1 MSQQKTE
8 SGPLGRVFDDFV
20 KWLVDRLER
29 TPIVTFRFQIPRMA
43 VSPFG
48 YLGTLT
54 GIVFALLGI
63 TGALL
68 MLYYRP
74 DVNLAYNSVKEIEE
88 KIAFG
93 FFIRNIHYHASNAM
107 VFLAIAHL
115 FYQYFSGR
123 YKVKNEVI
131 WVTGVILGT
140 VTVLEAFTGYDLIL
154 NQRAMLAVNIAVGLT
169 NAAPILGPQLAP
181 ILLGGGL
188 YDLIIR
194 FYALHVFILPMV
206 MLLLALVHF
215 PRNLVFDPPVVAG
228 VIGSILI
235 AGGLFPVELGLKYDP
250 TRAIVEVP
258 EWYLTA
264 IYAFI
269 RTGLERFTS
278 GALLPLLFIMFFL
291 LVPFVDRSKKLSW
304 KERPF
309 FTAAGISSI
318 VLIVVTTVW
327 GFYTVPRVDA
337 FTAVYIEPL
346 VFYPLL
352 VFLVAA
358 SFVISYKYI
367 APPPSARQP
376 KPPVRTRPITFQLP
390 YEWSV
395 RIIMGLL
402 AVNALLALV
411 AFQNY
416 LEGLK
421 NLSLF
426 NLGVIVMIFGLI
438 AHIYRHAMQT
448 VEKRPATAVPQTT

>member
-1 MSQQKTE
+1 MTQKAE
-8 SGPLGRVFDDFV
+8 QGPLGRVFDEFV

-29 TPIVTFRFQIPRMA
+29 TPIVTFRFQVPRLA

-54 GIVFALLGI
+54 AIVFLILGV
-63 TGALL
+63 TGGLL
-68 MLYYRP
+68 MFYYRP
-74 DVNLAYNSVKEIEE
+74 DVNLAYNSVKEIQDRVQ
-88 KIAFG
+88 FG
-93 FFIRNIHYHASNAM
+93 FFLRNLHYHASNAM

-154 NQRAMLAVNIAVGLT
+154 NQRAMLAVNIAVGLS
-169 NAAPILGPQLAP
+169 NSAPVLGPMVSS

-206 MLLLALVHF
+206 MLLLVLVHF
-215 PRNLVFDPPVVAG
+215 PRNLVFDPPAVAG
-228 VIGSILI
+228 VIGALLI
-235 AGGLFPVELGLKYDP
+235 AGGLYPVDLGTKYDP

-278 GALLPLLFIMFFL
+278 GALLPLLFILFFL
-291 LVPFVDRSKKLSW
+291 LIPFVDRSKKLSW
-304 KERPF
+304 RDRPF
-309 FTAAGISSI
+309 FTAAGLASI
-318 VLIVVTTVW
+318 VLVIVTTVW
-327 GFYTVPRVDA
+327 GFYTRPRVEA
-337 FTAVYIEPL
+337 FTAVYVEPL
-346 VFYPLL
+346 IFYPTLL
-352 VFLVAA
+352 FLVAA
-358 SFVISYKYI
+358 TFIISYRYI
-367 APPPSARQP
+367 APPAKEAARPAP
-376 KPPVRTRPITFQLP
+376 KPRPITIQLP
-390 YEWSV
+390 FEWGV
-395 RIIMGLL
+395 RLIMGLL
-402 AVNALLALV
+402 ATIGILSLLA
-411 AFQNY
+411 FQQY

-421 NLSLF
+421 NLSMF
-426 NLGVIVMIFGLI
+426 NLGVVVMLFGLI
-438 AHIYRHAMQT
+438 AHIYRHIMQQ
-448 VEKRPATAVPQTT
+448 VK

>member
-1 MSQQKTE
+1 MAQKTEE
-8 SGPLGRVFDDFV
+8 SGPLGRVFDEFV

-29 TPIVTFRFQIPRMA
+29 TPLLSFRFQIPRLF

-54 GIVFALLGI
+54 AIVFAVLGI

-68 MLYYRP
+68 MFYYRP
-74 DVNLAYNSVKEIEE
+74 DIQYAYDSVKQIQEEIE
-88 KIAFG
+88 FG
-93 FFIRNIHYHASNAM
+93 FFLRNIHYHASNLM
-107 VFLAIAHL
+107 VLLAIAHM

-123 YKVKNEVI
+123 YKVKNEI
-131 WVTGVILGT
+131 LWVTGVILGT

-169 NAAPILGPQLAP
+169 NSAPILGPQIAP

-188 YDLIIR
+188 YDLIVR

-228 VIGSILI
+228 ILGALFIG
-235 AGGLFPVELGLKYDP
+235 AGLFPVELGTKYNP
-250 TRAIVEVP
+250 TQAIVEVP
-258 EWYLTA
+258 EWYLTG

-278 GALLPLLFIMFFL
+278 GALLPLLFILFFL

-304 KERPF
+304 RERPF
-309 FTAAGISSI
+309 FTAAGVSGL
-318 VLIVVTTVW
+318 VLIIVTTVW

-337 FTAVYIEPL
+337 FTAVYVEPL
-346 VFYPLL
+346 VFYPALL
-352 VFLVAA
+352 FLIAI
-358 SFVISYKYI
+358 SFLISYKFI
-367 APPPSARQP
+367 APPRSEPARPAP
-376 KPPVRTRPITFQLP
+376 KPRPITIQLP

-395 RIIMGLL
+395 RLIVGLL
-402 AVNALLALV
+402 AVIGIFGLLA
-411 AFQNY
+411 FQQY
-416 LEGLK
+416 IEGLK

-426 NLGVIVMIFGLI
+426 NLGVALAIFGLA
-438 AHIYRHAMQT
+438 AHIYRHAMGQI
-448 VEKRPATAVPQTT
+448 K

>member
-1 MSQQKTE
+1 MSQQKSE
-8 SGPLGRVFDDFV
+8 AGPLGRVFDEFV
-20 KWLVDRLER
+20 KWLVERLER
-29 TPIVTFRFQIPRMA
+29 TPIVTFRFQIPRVA

-54 GIVFALLGI
+54 AIVFLLLGV

-68 MLYYRP
+68 MFYYRP
-74 DVNLAYNSVKEIEE
+74 DVTQAYNSVKQIQEE
-88 KIAFG
+88 IAFG

-123 YKVKNEVI
+123 FKVKNEVI

-140 VTVLEAFTGYDLIL
+140 VTVIEAFTGYDLIL

-169 NAAPILGPQLAP
+169 NSAPVLGAQLAP
-181 ILLGGGL
+181 LLLGGGL

-228 VIGSILI
+228 VIGAILI
-235 AGGLFPVELGLKYDP
+235 AGGLYPVDLGIKYDP
-250 TRAIVEVP
+250 TRGIVEVP
-258 EWYLTA
+258 EWYLTS
-264 IYAFI
+264 IYAFL
-269 RTGLERFTS
+269 RTGLERFTA
-278 GALLPLLFIMFFL
+278 GAFLPLLFILFFL
-291 LVPFVDRSKKLSW
+291 IVPFVDRSKKLSW

-327 GFYTVPRVDA
+327 GFYTTPRVDA

-346 VFYPLL
+346 IFYPLL
-352 VFLVAA
+352 AFLVAA
-358 SFVISYKYI
+358 SFIVSYKFI
-367 APPPSARQP
+367 APPPYARPQ

-390 YEWSV
+390 YPWAV

-402 AVNALLALV
+402 AVIGILSLV

-421 NLSLF
+421 NLALF
-426 NLGVIVMIFGLI
+426 NLGVVVMLFGAI
-438 AHIYRHAMQT
+438 AHIYRHAMQ
-448 VEKRPATAVPQTT
+448 AVK

>member
-1 MSQQKTE
+1 MTQKVE
-8 SGPLGRVFDDFV
+8 QGPLGRVFDEFV

-29 TPIVTFRFQIPRMA
+29 TPIVTFRFQVPRLA

-54 GIVFALLGI
+54 GIVFLILGV
-63 TGALL
+63 TGGLL
-68 MLYYRP
+68 MFYYRP
-74 DVNLAYNSVKEIEE
+74 DVNLAYNSVKEIQERVQ
-88 KIAFG
+88 FG
-93 FFIRNIHYHASNAM
+93 FFLRNLHYHASNAM

-154 NQRAMLAVNIAVGLT
+154 NQRAMLAVNIAVGLS
-169 NAAPILGPQLAP
+169 NSAPVLGPMVSSL
-181 ILLGGGL
+181 LLGGGL

-215 PRNLVFDPPVVAG
+215 PRNLVFDPPAVAG
-228 VIGSILI
+228 VIGALLI
-235 AGGLFPVELGLKYDP
+235 AGGLYPVDLGIKYDP
-250 TRAIVEVP
+250 TLAIVEVP

-278 GALLPLLFIMFFL
+278 GALLPLLFILFFL
-291 LVPFVDRSKKLSW
+291 IVPFVDRSKKLSW
-304 KERPF
+304 RDRPF
-309 FTAAGISSI
+309 FTAAGLASI
-318 VLIVVTTVW
+318 VLIIVTTVW
-327 GFYTVPRVDA
+327 GFYTTPRVDA

-346 VFYPLL
+346 VFYPTLL
-352 VFLVAA
+352 FLVAA
-358 SFVISYKYI
+358 TFIISYRYI
-367 APPPSARQP
+367 APPAKEAARPAP
-376 KPPVRTRPITFQLP
+376 KPRPITIQLP
-390 YEWSV
+390 FEWGV
-395 RIIMGLL
+395 RLIMGLL
-402 AVNALLALV
+402 ATIGILSLLA
-411 AFQNY
+411 FQQY

-421 NLSLF
+421 NLSMF
-426 NLGVIVMIFGLI
+426 NLGVVVMLFGLI
-438 AHIYRHAMQT
+438 AHIYRHIMQQ
-448 VEKRPATAVPQTT
+448 VK

>member
-1 MSQQKTE
+1 MTQKAE
-8 SGPLGRVFDDFV
+8 QGPLGRVFDEFV

-29 TPIVTFRFQIPRMA
+29 TPIVTFRFQVPRLA

-54 GIVFALLGI
+54 AIVFLILGV
-63 TGALL
+63 TGGLL
-68 MLYYRP
+68 MFYYRP
-74 DVNLAYNSVKEIEE
+74 DVNLAYNSVKEIQERVQ
-88 KIAFG
+88 FG
-93 FFIRNIHYHASNAM
+93 FFLRNLHYHASNAM

-154 NQRAMLAVNIAVGLT
+154 NQRAMLAVNIAVGLS
-169 NAAPILGPQLAP
+169 NSAPVLGPMVSSL
-181 ILLGGGL
+181 LLGGGL

-228 VIGSILI
+228 VIGALLI
-235 AGGLFPVELGLKYDP
+235 AGGLYPVDLGTKYDP
-250 TRAIVEVP
+250 TLAIVEVP

-278 GALLPLLFIMFFL
+278 GALLPLLFILFFL
-291 LVPFVDRSKKLSW
+291 IVPFVDRSKKLSW
-304 KERPF
+304 RDRPF
-309 FTAAGISSI
+309 FTAAGLASI
-318 VLIVVTTVW
+318 VLIIVTTVW
-327 GFYTVPRVDA
+327 GFYTTPRVDA

-346 VFYPLL
+346 IFYPTLL
-352 VFLVAA
+352 FLVAA
-358 SFVISYKYI
+358 TFIISYRYI
-367 APPPSARQP
+367 APPAKDAARPAP
-376 KPPVRTRPITFQLP
+376 KPRPITIQLP
-390 YEWSV
+390 FEWGV
-395 RIIMGLL
+395 RLIMGLL
-402 AVNALLALV
+402 ATIGILSLLA
-411 AFQNY
+411 FQQY

-421 NLSLF
+421 NLSMF
-426 NLGVIVMIFGLI
+426 NLGVVVMLFGLI
-438 AHIYRHAMQT
+438 AHIYRHIMQQ
-448 VEKRPATAVPQTT
+448 VK

>member
-1 MSQQKTE
+1 MTQKAE
-8 SGPLGRVFDDFV
+8 QGPLGRVFDEFV

-29 TPIVTFRFQIPRMA
+29 TPIVTFRFQVPRLA

-54 GIVFALLGI
+54 AIVFLILGV
-63 TGALL
+63 TGGLL
-68 MLYYRP
+68 MFYYRP
-74 DVNLAYNSVKEIEE
+74 DVNLAYNSVKEIQERVQ
-88 KIAFG
+88 FG
-93 FFIRNIHYHASNAM
+93 FFLRNLHYHASNAM

-154 NQRAMLAVNIAVGLT
+154 NQRAMLAVNIAVGLS
-169 NAAPILGPQLAP
+169 NSAPVLGPMVSSL
-181 ILLGGGL
+181 LLGGGL

-215 PRNLVFDPPVVAG
+215 PRNLVFDPPAVAG
-228 VIGSILI
+228 VIGALLI
-235 AGGLFPVELGLKYDP
+235 AGGLYPVDLGTKYDP
-250 TRAIVEVP
+250 TLAIVEVP

-278 GALLPLLFIMFFL
+278 GALLPLLFILFFL
-291 LVPFVDRSKKLSW
+291 IVPFVDRSKKLSW
-304 KERPF
+304 RDRPF
-309 FTAAGISSI
+309 FTAAGLASI
-318 VLIVVTTVW
+318 VLIIVTTVW
-327 GFYTVPRVDA
+327 GFYTTPRVDA

-346 VFYPLL
+346 IFYPTLL
-352 VFLVAA
+352 FLVAA
-358 SFVISYKYI
+358 TFIISYRYI
-367 APPPSARQP
+367 APPAKDAARPAP
-376 KPPVRTRPITFQLP
+376 KPRPITIQLP
-390 YEWSV
+390 FEWGV
-395 RIIMGLL
+395 RLIMGLL
-402 AVNALLALV
+402 ATIGILSLLA
-411 AFQNY
+411 FQQY

-421 NLSLF
+421 NLSMF
-426 NLGVIVMIFGLI
+426 NLGVVVMLFGLI
-438 AHIYRHAMQT
+438 AHIYRHIMQQ
-448 VEKRPATAVPQTT
+448 VK

>member
-1 MSQQKTE
+1 MTQKAE
-8 SGPLGRVFDDFV
+8 QGPLGRVFDEFV

-29 TPIVTFRFQIPRMA
+29 TPIVTFRFQVPRLA

-54 GIVFALLGI
+54 AIIFLILGV
-63 TGALL
+63 TGGLL
-68 MLYYRP
+68 MFYYRP
-74 DVNLAYNSVKEIEE
+74 DVNLAYNSVKEIQERVQ
-88 KIAFG
+88 FG
-93 FFIRNIHYHASNAM
+93 FFLRNLHYHASNAM

-154 NQRAMLAVNIAVGLT
+154 NQRAMLAVNIAVGLS
-169 NAAPILGPQLAP
+169 NSAPVLGPMVSS

-206 MLLLALVHF
+206 MLLLVLVHF
-215 PRNLVFDPPVVAG
+215 PRNLVFDPPAVAG
-228 VIGSILI
+228 VIGALLI
-235 AGGLFPVELGLKYDP
+235 AGGLYPVDLGTKYDP

-278 GALLPLLFIMFFL
+278 GALLPLLFILFFL
-291 LVPFVDRSKKLSW
+291 LIPFVDRSKKLSW
-304 KERPF
+304 RDRPF
-309 FTAAGISSI
+309 FTAAGLASI
-318 VLIVVTTVW
+318 VLIIVTTVW
-327 GFYTVPRVDA
+327 GFYTRPRVEA
-337 FTAVYIEPL
+337 FTAVYVEPL
-346 VFYPLL
+346 IFYPTLL
-352 VFLVAA
+352 FLVAA
-358 SFVISYKYI
+358 TFIISYRYI
-367 APPPSARQP
+367 APPAKEAARPAP
-376 KPPVRTRPITFQLP
+376 KPRPITIQLP
-390 YEWSV
+390 FEWGV
-395 RIIMGLL
+395 RLIMGLL
-402 AVNALLALV
+402 ATIGILSLLA
-411 AFQNY
+411 FQQY

-421 NLSLF
+421 NLSMF
-426 NLGVIVMIFGLI
+426 NLGVVVMLFGLI
-438 AHIYRHAMQT
+438 AHIYRHIMQQ
-448 VEKRPATAVPQTT
+448 VK

>member
-1 MSQQKTE
+1 MTQKVE
-8 SGPLGRVFDDFV
+8 QGPLGRVFDEFV

-29 TPIVTFRFQIPRMA
+29 TPIVTFRFQVPRLA

-54 GIVFALLGI
+54 GIVFLILGV
-63 TGALL
+63 TGGLL
-68 MLYYRP
+68 MFYYRP
-74 DVNLAYNSVKEIEE
+74 DVNLAYNSVKEIQERVQ
-88 KIAFG
+88 FG
-93 FFIRNIHYHASNAM
+93 FFLRNLHYHASNAM

-154 NQRAMLAVNIAVGLT
+154 NQRAMLAVNIAVGLS
-169 NAAPILGPQLAP
+169 NSAPVLGPMVSS

-215 PRNLVFDPPVVAG
+215 PRNLVFDPPAVAG
-228 VIGSILI
+228 VIGALLI
-235 AGGLFPVELGLKYDP
+235 AGGLYPVDLGTKYDP
-250 TRAIVEVP
+250 TLAIVEVP

-278 GALLPLLFIMFFL
+278 GALLPLLFILFFL
-291 LVPFVDRSKKLSW
+291 LIPFVDRSKKLSW
-304 KERPF
+304 RDRPF
-309 FTAAGISSI
+309 FTAAGLASI
-318 VLIVVTTVW
+318 VLIIVTTVW
-327 GFYTVPRVDA
+327 GFYTTPRVEA
-337 FTAVYIEPL
+337 FTAVYVEPL
-346 VFYPLL
+346 IFYPTLL
-352 VFLVAA
+352 FLVAA
-358 SFVISYKYI
+358 TFIISYRYI
-367 APPPSARQP
+367 APPAKDAARPAP
-376 KPPVRTRPITFQLP
+376 KPRPITIQLP
-390 YEWSV
+390 FEWGV
-395 RIIMGLL
+395 RLIMGLL
-402 AVNALLALV
+402 ATIGILSLLA
-411 AFQNY
+411 FQQY

-421 NLSLF
+421 NLSMF
-426 NLGVIVMIFGLI
+426 NLGVVVMLFGLI
-438 AHIYRHAMQT
+438 AHIYRHIMQQ
-448 VEKRPATAVPQTT
+448 VK

>member
-1 MSQQKTE
+1 MTQKVE
-8 SGPLGRVFDDFV
+8 QGPLGRVFDEFV

-29 TPIVTFRFQIPRMA
+29 TPIVTFRFQVPRLA

-54 GIVFALLGI
+54 GIVFLILGV
-63 TGALL
+63 TGGLL
-68 MLYYRP
+68 MFYYRP
-74 DVNLAYNSVKEIEE
+74 DVNLAYNSVKEIQERVQ
-88 KIAFG
+88 FG
-93 FFIRNIHYHASNAM
+93 FFLRNLHYHASNAM

-154 NQRAMLAVNIAVGLT
+154 NQRAMLAVNIAVGLS
-169 NAAPILGPQLAP
+169 NSAPILGPMVSSL
-181 ILLGGGL
+181 LLGGGL

-228 VIGSILI
+228 VIGALLI
-235 AGGLFPVELGLKYDP
+235 AGGLYPVDLGTKYDP
-250 TRAIVEVP
+250 TLAIVEVP

-278 GALLPLLFIMFFL
+278 GALLPLLFILFFL
-291 LVPFVDRSKKLSW
+291 LIPFVDRSKKLSW
-304 KERPF
+304 RDRPF
-309 FTAAGISSI
+309 FTAAGLASI
-318 VLIVVTTVW
+318 VLIIVTTVW
-327 GFYTVPRVDA
+327 GFYTTPRVEA
-337 FTAVYIEPL
+337 FTAVYVEPL
-346 VFYPLL
+346 IFYPTLL
-352 VFLVAA
+352 FLVAA
-358 SFVISYKYI
+358 TFIISYRYI
-367 APPPSARQP
+367 APPAKEAARPAP
-376 KPPVRTRPITFQLP
+376 KPRPITIQLP
-390 YEWSV
+390 FEWGV
-395 RIIMGLL
+395 RLIMGLL
-402 AVNALLALV
+402 ATIGILSLLA
-411 AFQNY
+411 FQQY

-421 NLSLF
+421 NLSMF
-426 NLGVIVMIFGLI
+426 NLGVVVMLFGLI
-438 AHIYRHAMQT
+438 AHIYRHIMQQ
-448 VEKRPATAVPQTT
+448 VK

>member
-1 MSQQKTE
+1 MTQKVE
-8 SGPLGRVFDDFV
+8 QGPLGRVFDEFV

-29 TPIVTFRFQIPRMA
+29 TPIVTFRFQVPRLA

-54 GIVFALLGI
+54 GIVFLILGV
-63 TGALL
+63 TGGLL
-68 MLYYRP
+68 MFYYRP
-74 DVNLAYNSVKEIEE
+74 DVNLAYNSVKEIQERVQ
-88 KIAFG
+88 FG
-93 FFIRNIHYHASNAM
+93 FFLRNLHYHASNAM

-154 NQRAMLAVNIAVGLT
+154 NQRAMLAVNIAVGLS
-169 NAAPILGPQLAP
+169 NSAPVLGPMVSSL
-181 ILLGGGL
+181 LLGGGL

-206 MLLLALVHF
+206 MILLALVHF

-228 VIGSILI
+228 VIGALLI
-235 AGGLFPVELGLKYDP
+235 AGGLYPVDLGIKYDP
-250 TRAIVEVP
+250 TLAIVEVP

-278 GALLPLLFIMFFL
+278 GALLPLLFILFFL
-291 LVPFVDRSKKLSW
+291 IVPFVDRSKKLSW
-304 KERPF
+304 KDRPF
-309 FTAAGISSI
+309 FTAAGLASI
-318 VLIVVTTVW
+318 VLIIVTTVW
-327 GFYTVPRVDA
+327 GFYTTPRVDA

-346 VFYPLL
+346 IFYPTLL
-352 VFLVAA
+352 FLVAA
-358 SFVISYKYI
+358 TFIISYRYI
-367 APPPSARQP
+367 APPAKEAARPAP
-376 KPPVRTRPITFQLP
+376 KPRPITIQLP
-390 YEWSV
+390 FEWGV
-395 RIIMGLL
+395 RLIMGLL
-402 AVNALLALV
+402 ATIGILSLLA
-411 AFQNY
+411 FQQY

-421 NLSLF
+421 NLSMF
-426 NLGVIVMIFGLI
+426 NLGVVVMLFGLI
-438 AHIYRHAMQT
+438 AHIYRHIMQQ
-448 VEKRPATAVPQTT
+448 VK

>member
-1 MSQQKTE
+1 MAQKTEE
-8 SGPLGRVFDDFV
+8 SGPLGRVFDEFV

-29 TPIVTFRFQIPRMA
+29 TPLLSFRFQIPRLF

-54 GIVFALLGI
+54 AIVFAVLGI

-68 MLYYRP
+68 MFYYRP
-74 DVNLAYNSVKEIEE
+74 DIQYAYDSVKQIQEEIE
-88 KIAFG
+88 FG
-93 FFIRNIHYHASNAM
+93 FFLRNIHYHGSNFM
-107 VFLAIAHL
+107 VLLAIAHM

-123 YKVKNEVI
+123 YKVKNEI
-131 WVTGVILGT
+131 LWVTGVILGT

-169 NAAPILGPQLAP
+169 NSAPLLGPQIAP

-215 PRNLVFDPPVVAG
+215 PRNLVFDPPMVAG
-228 VIGSILI
+228 VLGVLFIG
-235 AGGLFPVELGLKYDP
+235 AGLFPVELGTKYNP
-250 TRAIVEVP
+250 TQAIVEVP

-278 GALLPLLFIMFFL
+278 GALLPLLFILFFL

-309 FTAAGISSI
+309 FTAAGISSL

-327 GFYTVPRVDA
+327 GFYTRPRVDA
-337 FTAVYIEPL
+337 FTAVYVEPL
-346 VFYPLL
+346 IFYPVLL
-352 VFLVAA
+352 FLIAT
-358 SFVISYKYI
+358 SFIISYKYI
-367 APPPSARQP
+367 APLRKEPARPAP
-376 KPPVRTRPITFQLP
+376 KPRPITIQLP

-395 RIIMGLL
+395 RVIVGLL
-402 AVNALLALV
+402 AVTGILALV
-411 AFQNY
+411 AFQQY
-416 LEGLK
+416 VEGLK

-426 NLGVIVMIFGLI
+426 NLGVIIALFGLV
-438 AHIYRHAMQT
+438 AHIYRHAMNQI
-448 VEKRPATAVPQTT
+448 K